1 MVHIEPRI
9 YDTKRFRPDLDILLP
24 DSNVMLDV
32 GITNPCAPSRT
43 STTAL
48 AAATTMEK
56 AKHGEY
62 DKFAH
67 EQGAKFFPFI
77 IESLGAFGRE
87 TAGVLKVL
95 SKAVFNNK
103 SIDAPLRLPCALQ
116 PGAECSGAARQRVS
130 G

>member
-1 MVHIEPRI
+1 
-9 YDTKRFRPDLDILLP
+9 
-24 DSNVMLDV
+24 
-32 GITNPCAPSRT
+32 
-43 STTAL
+43 
-48 AAATTMEK
+48 MEK

-67 EQGAKFFPFI
+67 EHGAKFFPFI

-103 SIDAPLRLPCALQ
+103 SIDAPREFLVHCNRVLSVAVQRGNALVVRRSSSDSRCCHCRSR
-116 PGAECSGAARQRVS
+116 GG
-130 G
+130 